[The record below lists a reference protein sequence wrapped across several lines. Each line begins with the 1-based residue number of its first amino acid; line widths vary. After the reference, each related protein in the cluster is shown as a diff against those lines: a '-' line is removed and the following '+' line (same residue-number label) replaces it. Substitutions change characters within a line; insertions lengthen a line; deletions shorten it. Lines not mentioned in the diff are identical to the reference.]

1 MTISIK
7 NRTQWDLEAW
17 VNMTELIDSEGADT
31 SWPSIDRPVSSTW
44 WTESIVR
51 MLPFNSRFDDLS
63 VCFVLW
69 TERKKRGKERSRE
82 NTAIK
87 LKIGVF
93 LNGWKLKIQ
102 HLLSTQCRTNHTILS
117 AWRGPVVDRVN
128 RKRHKEPEMFKLKV
142 VNRAGFLKFSM

>member
-7 NRTQWDLEAW
+7 SRTQWDLGAW
-17 VNMTELIDSEGADT
+17 VNITELLDSEGADT
-31 SWPSIDRPVSSTW
+31 SWPSIDWPVSSTW
-44 WTESIVR
+44 WTESIVQ

-82 NTAIK
+82 ITAIK
-87 LKIGVF
+87 HKIGVF

-102 HLLSTQCRTNHTILS
+102 HLLPTQCGTNHTILS
-117 AWRGPVVDRVN
+117 AWRGLVVDRVD
-128 RKRHKEPEMFKLKV
+128 RKRHKEPEMFKSKV